1 MLSTVH
7 SFLQA
12 NFAFQSKPGSFGYVQ
27 NMGEKEGFSS
37 PPSALTCGQLCIGDV
52 APVTELIAPSL

>member
-27 NMGEKEGFSS
+27 NMGEKG
-37 PPSALTCGQLCIGDV
+37 SALRLQHLHVDSFALGT
-52 APVTELIAPSL
+52 